1 MKALALAPLH
11 LSGKKLVG
19 IILVVFVLASG
30 VVGYVLQ
37 TQSAAGP
44 IIGGYGVPVPGPM
57 QGIQQQTTFLAYT
70 STVASTVGP
79 NSTSF
84 GGRMLELEG
93 DMTIQVADSKAAAD
107 QASQLAASLGGYVAS
122 SSFDVGSATANLVLE
137 VPQSNFSL
145 AMRSLSRLGAVKT
158 QSISS
163 NDVAGE
169 YVDLQ
174 AQLESYVIE
183 NRALLRIL
191 NETTTVT
198 DALNTENAIQ
208 SVQAQIN
215 DLKGQLLAM
224 QSLVAFAT
232 VNMQLIEPP
241 QSPTLSFSDALN
253 SALLAFYTVAKGML
267 ILGASLV
274 PVAAVCGIIYLPY
287 RRFSRKKP
295 EQLGAK

>member
-1 MKALALAPLH
+1 
-11 LSGKKLVG
+11 
-19 IILVVFVLASG
+19 
-30 VVGYVLQ
+30 
-37 TQSAAGP
+37 
-44 IIGGYGVPVPGPM
+44 
-57 QGIQQQTTFLAYT
+57 
-70 STVASTVGP
+70 
-79 NSTSF
+79 
-84 GGRMLELEG
+84 MLELEG

-107 QASQLAASLGGYVAS
+107 QASQLVVSLGGYIAS
-122 SSFDVGSATANLVLE
+122 SSFDVGSASANLVLE

-145 AMRSLSRLGAVKT
+145 AMHSLSRLGAVKT

-163 NDVAGE
+163 NDVTEE

-174 AQLESYVIE
+174 AQLESYVTE

-191 NETTTVT
+191 NQTTTVT

-215 DLKGQLLAM
+215 DLKGQLLVM
-224 QSLVAFAT
+224 QRLVAFAT
-232 VNMQLIEPP
+232 VNIQLIEPP
-241 QSPTLSFSDALN
+241 QNPTLSFSDALN

-274 PVAAVCGIIYLPY
+274 PVAAVGGIIYLPY
-287 RRFSRKKP
+287 RHFSRKKKP